1 MDSRILLVVIAL
13 LVVYWLVRSRFI
25 LHSQSGSES
34 KSSSHPHRRFSDRT
48 LTGKWLQA
56 KVDRE
61 TQAPESMPSADS
73 MNRVTTDTAVVSPPL
88 SGASGSLQP
97 APTPVADKASQSNSE
112 GMQSEV
118 DRLTELL
125 QQRDRILAR
134 NRHAMEE
141 VEKLKKKLFDKGRE
155 MEMLQQAC
163 ARSDAALAHYRTR
176 AQRSAMLEQQLA
188 EAREQIDSKERELNS
203 LRIVST
209 PPVAGQPLPVNSPHS
224 RNSASSVTD
233 VTRRKNQISKKQ
245 LAREL
250 RGVEKQ
256 AENARQNSL
265 ELRRIRSELESVCE
279 DRANARTRIAELQV
293 RVQAQQQAMQN
304 ADSSPE
310 SSDEVTVLKQTLLD
324 RQHQNE
330 ELRQQLSRLSVA
342 SADETPSS
350 AQGRAPDDQDTSLG
364 DEDR

>member
-1 MDSRILLVVIAL
+1 MDPRILLVVIAL
-13 LVVYWLVRSRFI
+13 LVVYWLVRSRFM
-25 LHSQSGSES
+25 LNSPSGSDS
-34 KSSSHPHRRFSDRT
+34 TSSSHPHRRFSDRT
-48 LTGKWLQA
+48 LSGKWLQA

-61 TQAPESMPSADS
+61 AQAPESMPCTDS
-73 MNRVTTDTAVVSPPL
+73 MSRDTTEAADNSPSLVGAP
-88 SGASGSLQP
+88 SGLQAAP
-97 APTPVADKASQSNSE
+97 APVADTTSQSNS
-112 GMQSEV
+112 GCMQSEV

-188 EAREQIDSKERELNS
+188 EAHEQIDSKERELNG

-209 PPVAGQPLPVNSPHS
+209 PSVAGQPMPLNSPHS
-224 RNSASSVTD
+224 RSSTSSVTD
-233 VTRRKNQISKKQ
+233 VTRRKNKISKEQ

-256 AENARQNSL
+256 AEHARQNSL
-265 ELRRIRSELESVCE
+265 ELRRIRGELESVCE

-293 RVQAQQQAMQN
+293 RVQAQQQALDN
-304 ADSSPE
+304 ADSSPQPSE
-310 SSDEVTVLKQTLLD
+310 EVTALKQTLLD

-342 SADETPSS
+342 SADTHSS
-350 AQGRAPDDQDTSLG
+350 AQGSASDDQDTSPG
-364 DEDR
+364 KEDR

>member
-1 MDSRILLVVIAL
+1 MDPRILLVVIAL
-13 LVVYWLVRSRFI
+13 LVVYWLVRSRFM

-34 KSSSHPHRRFSDRT
+34 KSTSHPHRRFSDRT

-56 KVDRE
+56 KVDKE
-61 TQAPESMPSADS
+61 AQTPESSPSADAMS
-73 MNRVTTDTAVVSPPL
+73 RITTDTAVASAPQ
-88 SGASGSLQP
+88 SGAPAGLQTAP
-97 APTPVADKASQSNSE
+97 APVTDTTSQSNS
-112 GMQSEV
+112 GDMQSEV

-209 PPVAGQPLPVNSPHS
+209 PPATGQSLPVNGPHS
-224 RNSASSVTD
+224 SSSASSVTE

-256 AENARQNSL
+256 AEHARQNSL

-293 RVQAQQQAMQN
+293 RVQAQQQALDN

-310 SSDEVTVLKQTLLD
+310 LSDEVTVLKQTLLD

-330 ELRQQLSRLSVA
+330 ELREQLSRLSVA
-342 SADETPSS
+342 SADTPSA
-350 AQGRAPDDQDTSLG
+350 AQGSASDGQDTSLG
-364 DEDR
+364 KEDR